1 MNNSIFDLF
10 SSIHNYIGYNIPYIL
25 LIINSFL
32 LLKQKKYLL
41 IFWVFWGLDYILIGI
56 LKDWIRQPRPSGFL
70 DKENHDGDDY
80 SKMRNSS
87 MYYGMPSGH
96 AGLSF
101 YSTLFIWLVNKSTS
115 ILITELT
122 LCFLTCYHRFIYK
135 KHTLEQLFAGA
146 ILGSFVALIAVG
158 NLRSREPTVPLQ
170 GSLRFPPN
178 PHPFQ

>member
-1 MNNSIFDLF
+1 
-10 SSIHNYIGYNIPYIL
+10 
-25 LIINSFL
+25 
-32 LLKQKKYLL
+32 L

-122 LCFLTCYHRFIYK
+122 LCFLTCYHRFVYK

-146 ILGSFVALIAVG
+146 ILGSFVALLACTTG
-158 NLRSREPTVPLQ
+158 KYKFHLS
-170 GSLRFPPN
+170 SS
-178 PHPFQ
+178 FQEKYL